1 MMFYIFVKY
10 KTNNKNVSHHP
21 NEPSKIIS
29 MAVKL
34 KMVTKR
40 NPRNVSEPA
49 KYYGVAVSRGKINH
63 RDLAELISSQ
73 SSMTEGDVL
82 GVLKALELNIINI
95 LESGQSV
102 ELGELGTFSIGASTQ
117 GIELKEKFSIR
128 QVTKR
133 RVLFRPGYSFK
144 RMLRRLRFS
153 VR

>member
-1 MMFYIFVKY
+1 
-10 KTNNKNVSHHP
+10 
-21 NEPSKIIS
+21 

-40 NPRNVSEPA
+40 NPRNVTAPA
-49 KYYGVAVSRGKINH
+49 KYHGVTVSRGKTDQY
-63 RDLAELISSQ
+63 DLAELISSQ
-73 SSMTEGDVL
+73 SSMTESDVI

-95 LESGQSV
+95 LESGYSV
-102 ELGELGTFSIGASTQ
+102 ELGDLGTFSIGASTR

-133 RVLFRPGYSFK
+133 RVLFRPGHSFK
-144 RMLRRLRFS
+144 RMLKRLHFS

>member
-1 MMFYIFVKY
+1 MFYIFVQY
-10 KTNNKNVSHHP
+10 KTYDKSVSHHL
-21 NEPSKIIS
+21 NEPVKIIS

-40 NPRNVSEPA
+40 NPRDVSAPA
-49 KYYGVAVSRGKINH
+49 KYHGVVVSRGKMNY

-95 LESGQSV
+95 LESGRSV
-102 ELGELGTFSIGASTQ
+102 ELGELGTFSVGASTA
-117 GIELKEKFSIR
+117 GIESKEKFSAR

-133 RVLFRPGYSFK
+133 RILFRPGYSFK
-144 RMLRRLRFS
+144 RMLRRLHFS

>member
-1 MMFYIFVKY
+1 
-10 KTNNKNVSHHP
+10 
-21 NEPSKIIS
+21 

-40 NPRNVSEPA
+40 NPRNVSAPV
-49 KYYGVAVSRGKINH
+49 KYHGVVVSRGKVNH

-82 GVLKALELNIINI
+82 GVLKALELNMIDI
-95 LESGQSV
+95 LESGRSV
-102 ELGELGTFSIGASTQ
+102 ELGELGTFSIGASTT
-117 GIELKEKFSIR
+117 GIESKEKFSIR
-128 QVTKR
+128 QVNKR

-144 RMLRRLRFS
+144 RMLKRLRFS

>member
-1 MMFYIFVKY
+1 
-10 KTNNKNVSHHP
+10 
-21 NEPSKIIS
+21 

-40 NPRNVSEPA
+40 NPRDVTAPA
-49 KYYGVAVSRGKINH
+49 KYHGVAVSRGKTNQH
-63 RDLAELISSQ
+63 DLAELISSQ

-82 GVLKALELNIINI
+82 GVLKALELNIIDL
-95 LESGQSV
+95 LENGRSV
-102 ELGELGTFSIGASTQ
+102 ELGDLGTFSIGASTS
-117 GIELKEKFSIR
+117 GVELKEKFSIR

-144 RMLRRLRFS
+144 RMLRRLHFS

>member
-1 MMFYIFVKY
+1 
-10 KTNNKNVSHHP
+10 
-21 NEPSKIIS
+21 

-40 NPRNVSEPA
+40 NPRDVSAPA
-49 KYYGVAVSRGKINH
+49 KYHGVAVSRGKTTQN
-63 RDLAELISSQ
+63 DLAARISGQ

-82 GVLKALELNIINI
+82 GVLKALELNIIEL
-95 LESGQSV
+95 LESGRSV

-117 GIELKEKFSIR
+117 GIESKEKFSIR

-133 RVLFRPGYSFK
+133 RVLFRPGHSFK
-144 RMLRRLRFS
+144 RMLKRLHFS

>member
-1 MMFYIFVKY
+1 
-10 KTNNKNVSHHP
+10 
-21 NEPSKIIS
+21 

-49 KYYGVAVSRGKINH
+49 KYHGVVVSRGKVNH
-63 RDLAELISSQ
+63 HDLAELISNQ
-73 SSMTEGDVL
+73 SSMTEADVL

-102 ELGELGTFSIGASTQ
+102 ELGELGTFSIGASTV
-117 GIELKEKFSIR
+117 GIEAKEKFSIR

-133 RVLFRPGYSFK
+133 RVLFRPGYSFR
-144 RMLRRLRFS
+144 RMLKRLQFS